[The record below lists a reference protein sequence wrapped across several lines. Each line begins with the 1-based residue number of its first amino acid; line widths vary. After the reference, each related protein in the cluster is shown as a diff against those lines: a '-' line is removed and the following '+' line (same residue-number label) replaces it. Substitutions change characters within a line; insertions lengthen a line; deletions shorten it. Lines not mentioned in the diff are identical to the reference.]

1 MIPTS
6 TDIHCA
12 PLSLAQNSSLAGTAT
27 VVETWFLL
35 EYNGSWTAKATDD
48 NHLPEVVQGWLKGL
62 LEQVPH
68 SRVQFIKHPT
78 APTVGGLAFYT
89 ATGGKLYQQQVAQY
103 ADLLSLSWTELTAPA
118 HVCEEQLYLV
128 CTNGKRDWCCGK
140 FGAAAFRHLDPLIR
154 QHPAPIAEKAW
165 MTTHLGGHRFAATL
179 LFLPAGVS
187 YGLVQPDEL
196 EPLLQSHR
204 RGELVLER
212 FRGRNAYPKPVQ
224 AAEALLYE
232 KTGETRLD
240 VFTFRQAQKQE
251 PNTWQVQ
258 FYQPGNGLL
267 HTVNVTEQT
276 TPEPVLVSCTP
287 PKWDVETVYLT

>member
-1 MIPTS
+1 MLPNPS
-6 TDIHCA
+6 DRHCA
-12 PLSLAQNSSLAGTAT
+12 SLSLAQNAPLAGSAT

-35 EYNGSWTAKATDD
+35 EYTSSWTAKATDD
-48 NHLPEVVQGWLKGL
+48 NHLPETVQGWLKGL

-78 APTVGGLAFYT
+78 APMAGGLAFYT

-103 ADLLSLSWTELTAPA
+103 ADLLPLSWAELTAPA

-154 QHPAPIAEKAW
+154 QTSAPTPEKAW

-196 EPLLQSHR
+196 ETLVQSHR
-204 RGELVLER
+204 RGELMLER
-212 FRGRNAYPKPVQ
+212 FRGRNAYAKPVQ
-224 AAEALLYE
+224 AAEAFLYE
-232 KTGETRLD
+232 ITGETRLNA
-240 VFTFRQAQKQE
+240 FTFQQAQKQE
-251 PNTWQVQ
+251 PHIWQVQ
-258 FYQPGNGLL
+258 FHQPSNGLL

-276 TPEPVLVSCTP
+276 SPEPVLVSCAP
-287 PKWDVETVYLT
+287 PKWEVETVYSK